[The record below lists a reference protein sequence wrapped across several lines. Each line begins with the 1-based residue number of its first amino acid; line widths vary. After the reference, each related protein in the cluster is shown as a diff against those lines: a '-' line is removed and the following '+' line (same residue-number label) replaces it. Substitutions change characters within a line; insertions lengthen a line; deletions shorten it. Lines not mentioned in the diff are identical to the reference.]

1 MFSFPSLRSGLD
13 IERPL
18 QKFLH
23 LGRWQVECF
32 ATRRHIAVKT
42 VMRELALHERG
53 SMINAYRI
61 FTRRILNIF
70 LLQILKPQFTRLVR
84 EPTVKGES
92 LVAREINGITFGAK
106 PQIKVYNSQR
116 LDL

>member
-1 MFSFPSLRSGLD
+1 
-13 IERPL
+13 
-18 QKFLH
+18 
-23 LGRWQVECF
+23 
-32 ATRRHIAVKT
+32 
-42 VMRELALHERG
+42 MRELALHERG

-84 EPTVKGES
+84 ESTVKGES